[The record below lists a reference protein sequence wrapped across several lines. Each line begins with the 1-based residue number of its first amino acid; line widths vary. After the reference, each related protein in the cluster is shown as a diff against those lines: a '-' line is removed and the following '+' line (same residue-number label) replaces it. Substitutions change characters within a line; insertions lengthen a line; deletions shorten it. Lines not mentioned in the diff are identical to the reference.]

1 MRISW
6 EILSV
11 PKNYFELREVE
22 LQKVNC
28 MLFIKLGLKLLTVL
42 KISVSKFLS
51 LFISRRY
58 FYPLL
63 VVFGNRWYY
72 Y

>member
-42 KISVSKFLS
+42 KISISKFLS
-51 LFISRRY
+51 LFISSRY
-58 FYPLL
+58 FYPFL
-63 VVFGNRWYY
+63 VVFGNRSYFH
-72 Y
+72 

>member
-22 LQKVNC
+22 LQKVNF

-42 KISVSKFLS
+42 KISISKFLS
-51 LFISRRY
+51 LFISSRY
-58 FYPLL
+58 FYPFL
-63 VVFGNRWYY
+63 VVFGNRSYFH
-72 Y
+72 

>member
-58 FYPLL
+58 FYPFL

-72 Y
+72 C

>member
-42 KISVSKFLS
+42 KISISKFIS
-51 LFISRRY
+51 LFISSRY
-58 FYPLL
+58 FYHFL
-63 VVFGNRWYY
+63 VVFGNL
-72 Y
+72 

>member
-28 MLFIKLGLKLLTVL
+28 MLCIKLGLKLLTVL
-42 KISVSKFLS
+42 KISISKFLS
-51 LFISRRY
+51 LFISSRY
-58 FYPLL
+58 FYPFL
-63 VVFGNRWYY
+63 VVFGNRSYFH
-72 Y
+72 

>member
-42 KISVSKFLS
+42 KISISKFLS
-51 LFISRRY
+51 LFISSRY
-58 FYPLL
+58 FYPFL
-63 VVFGNRWYY
+63 VVFGNR
-72 Y
+72 